1 MLPLLLPLL
10 VTVVAVAV
18 AAAVAVADTV
28 AVAVAVVVM
37 FLPGYCTLACAL
49 IQSIKRQAQLSAYHK
64 PSGGSLPSPLAQVP
78 LSSLRALPLTWLFW
92 GLYVNVLNNATRLAY
107 RSFACMHH

>member
-10 VTVVAVAV
+10 VTVVAVA
-18 AAAVAVADTV
+18 AAVAVADTV
-28 AVAVAVVVM
+28 AVAVVM

-49 IQSIKRQAQLSAYHK
+49 IQSIKRQAQLSAYQHK
-64 PSGGSLPSPLAQVP
+64 PSGSTPPSPLAQVP

-92 GLYVNVLNNATRLAY
+92 GLFVNVLNNATRLAY